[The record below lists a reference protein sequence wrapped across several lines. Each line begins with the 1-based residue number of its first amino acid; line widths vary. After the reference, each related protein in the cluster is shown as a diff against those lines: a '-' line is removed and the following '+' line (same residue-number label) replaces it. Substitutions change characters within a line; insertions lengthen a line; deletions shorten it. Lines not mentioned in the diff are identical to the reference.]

1 MKIDISPGLALKLLS
16 MKENAMLL
24 LIFVINLGLLAF
36 HFLSDVDLYFLTT
49 LVNEI
54 RHVMMACEKVEQ
66 VTIDYVLKEYVFMMA
81 TVFIFDEPMC
91 LEAAGTGLLV
101 SSQILNCFLNEL
113 VSLLHWDPQFL
124 SLWQPIIENN
134 DCDLVY

>member
-1 MKIDISPGLALKLLS
+1 
-16 MKENAMLL
+16 MLL